1 MVLRVLTDTN
11 FFDIHLKEEINKDV
25 LIKALDSMSTLMV
38 ETKEGTTQFIN
49 TVNIVSLELINTP
62 PIETRK

>member
-11 FFDIHLKEEINKDV
+11 FFDIYLKEEINKDV
-25 LIKALDSMSTLMV
+25 LINALDSMSTLMV

>member
-1 MVLRVLTDTN
+1 MILRVLTDTN
-11 FFDIHLKEEINKDV
+11 FFDIYLKEEINKDV
-25 LIKALDSMSTLMV
+25 LINALDSMSTLMV